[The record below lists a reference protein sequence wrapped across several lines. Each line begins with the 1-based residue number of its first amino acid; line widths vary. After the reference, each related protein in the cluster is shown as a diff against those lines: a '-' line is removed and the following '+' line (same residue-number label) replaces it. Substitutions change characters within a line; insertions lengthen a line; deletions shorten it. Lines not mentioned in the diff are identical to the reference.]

1 MSNDLVSLNEDHVR
15 QLGRIIETLE
25 RSTFDFLQIE
35 VGDLK
40 VTVGKG
46 NIPAPETAS
55 PAPRPVAAAPQAAAP
70 QTPAPQT
77 PAPQAGSAAAPA
89 APAPQAPPAS
99 EVPQQ
104 GTVEIKSPIMGMFY
118 AQPEP
123 GAPAFVTVGATVGQ
137 DTTVA
142 LVEVMKTFN
151 AVTAGVNGKVVEI
164 CAQNGQLVEYGQVL
178 FRVVPE

>member
-1 MSNDLVSLNEDHVR
+1 VSSDLSTLNEEHVR

-35 VGDLK
+35 VGELR

-46 NIPAPETAS
+46 NIAVPDSTSMPAQAAVGAAPTTVSRSTPTAAQAAS
-55 PAPRPVAAAPQAAAP
+55 PTPQAHP
-70 QTPAPQT
+70 PV
-77 PAPQAGSAAAPA
+77 SAH
-89 APAPQAPPAS
+89 
-99 EVPQQ
+99 Q
-104 GTVEIKSPIMGMFY
+104 GAVDIKSPIMGMFY

-123 GAPAFVTVGATVGQ
+123 GAPPFVTVGSNVAE

-151 AVTAGVNGKVVEI
+151 AVSAGVHGKIVEV
-164 CAQNGQLVEYGQVL
+164 CAQNAELVEFGQVL
-178 FRVVPE
+178 FRVIPE

>member
-1 MSNDLVSLNEDHVR
+1 MSNDLSSLNEDHVR

-46 NIPAPETAS
+46 NIAVPEA
-55 PAPRPVAAAPQAAAP
+55 APRAPQPVAAAAPAAQVSSAAPQAAP
-70 QTPAPQT
+70 QPAPI
-77 PAPQAGSAAAPA
+77 SAA
-89 APAPQAPPAS
+89 
-99 EVPQQ
+99 PQQ

-123 GAPAFVTVGATVGQ
+123 GAPPFVTVGASISQ
-137 DTTVA
+137 DSTVA

-151 AVTAGVNGKVVEI
+151 AINAGVSGKVVEI
-164 CAQNGQLVEYGQVL
+164 CAQNGELVEYGQVL

>member
-1 MSNDLVSLNEDHVR
+1 MSNDLSALNEEHVR

-25 RSTFDFLQIE
+25 RSTFDFIQLE

-46 NIPAPETAS
+46 NIPAPDAS
-55 PAPRPVAAAPQAAAP
+55 SPSARAAVSAPAAMPPAAA
-70 QTPAPQT
+70 T
-77 PAPQAGSAAAPA
+77 AAPA
-89 APAPQAPPAS
+89 VRHEPPAGNAH
-99 EVPQQ
+99 P
-104 GTVEIKSPIMGMFY
+104 GAVEIKSPIMGLFY

-123 GAPAFVTVGATVGQ
+123 GAPPFVTVGSTVGT

-151 AVTAGVNGKVVEI
+151 AVGAGVRGKVVEV
-164 CAQNGQLVEYGQVL
+164 CVQDAQLVEFGQVL
-178 FRVVPE
+178 FRVMPE

>member
-1 MSNDLVSLNEDHVR
+1 VGNDLSALDEEHVR

-35 VGDLK
+35 IGDLK

-46 NIPAPETAS
+46 NIAVPEAMSPPAQPAAGTS
-55 PAPRPVAAAPQAAAP
+55 PATMPQPVTTAAQA
-70 QTPAPQT
+70 T
-77 PAPQAGSAAAPA
+77 SAIH
-89 APAPQAPPAS
+89 QAPSSNSAY
-99 EVPQQ
+99 Q
-104 GTVEIKSPIMGMFY
+104 GAVEIKSPIIGLFY

-123 GAPAFVTVGATVGQ
+123 GAPAFVTVGSNVGE

-151 AVTAGVNGKVVEI
+151 AVSAGVRGKIVEV
-164 CAQNGQLVEYGQVL
+164 CVLDAELVEFGQVL
-178 FRVVPE
+178 FRVMPE

>member
-1 MSNDLVSLNEDHVR
+1 MSNDLSSLTEEHVR

-35 VGDLK
+35 VGELK

-46 NIPAPETAS
+46 NISVPETKS
-55 PAPRPVAAAPQAAAP
+55 PPAQPVVAAPPAALPQATSAVASTAA
-70 QTPAPQT
+70 Q
-77 PAPQAGSAAAPA
+77 AAPA
-89 APAPQAPPAS
+89 APQPQPSPGAH
-99 EVPQQ
+99 Q
-104 GTVEIKSPIMGMFY
+104 GAVDVKSPIMGMFY

-123 GAPAFVTVGATVGQ
+123 GAPPFVKVGSIVDET
-137 DTTVA
+137 TTVA

-151 AVTAGVNGKVVEI
+151 AVSAGVRGRIAEVCVQD
-164 CAQNGQLVEYGQVL
+164 AQLVEFGQAL

>member
-1 MSNDLVSLNEDHVR
+1 VSNDLSSLSEEHVR

-25 RSTFDFLQIE
+25 RSTFDFLQLE

-46 NIPAPETAS
+46 NVPPPEAPPPSVRPAAA
-55 PAPRPVAAAPQAAAP
+55 APSAPAPQAAAP
-70 QTPAPQT
+70 ARQTAPRPPQPTATAPQ
-77 PAPQAGSAAAPA
+77 
-89 APAPQAPPAS
+89 
-99 EVPQQ
+99 E
-104 GTVEIKSPIMGMFY
+104 GTIEIKSPIMGMFY

-123 GAPAFVTVGATVGQ
+123 GAPAFVAVGATVGE

-151 AVTAGVNGKVVEI
+151 AVNAGVRGKIVEV
-164 CAQNGQLVEYGQVL
+164 CAQNAQLVEYGQVL
-178 FRVVPE
+178 FRVMPE